1 MKSLKSTFDNS
12 KGMTLLFASLVVSLL
27 LSVGLAIADIAL
39 SQILLSAAAKD
50 SAAAF
55 YAADTGIECALYYEN
70 KIFTEDQPSFFPSTT
85 GDAVSSIICNGNGED
100 EDGRSTDDV
109 VSADVESTGGSR
121 PTITTT
127 YVVNNGSS
135 CDSSKPSFILT
146 IEKREKSGG
155 DDNYDTTVR
164 SYGYNDCDPNS
175 PRRVERGLQVTY

>member
-1 MKSLKSTFDNS
+1 MKSPKLIFNES

-70 KIFTEDQPSFFPSTT
+70 KVVPNGRPSFFPGRT
-85 GDAVSSIICNGNGED
+85 GETASSINCNGGGGANN
-100 EDGRSTDDV
+100 
-109 VSADVESTGGSR
+109 VSAEPLQSTGGSR

-127 YVVNNGSS
+127 YIVNSGSS
-135 CDSSKPSFILT
+135 CNSSKPSFTIV
-146 IEKREKSGG
+146 IEKREKAGG
-155 DDNYDTTVR
+155 NNNYDTTVR
-164 SYGYNDCDPNS
+164 SYGYNDCNPNS